1 MRTQRHCRYY
11 LGRLVLTGGAVL
23 VVLCSTATAALA
35 QPSPQYVSPAPG
47 SPPWPQYVYPAPA
60 GPPTDHVRIIAAA
73 AIPFWQAA
81 LIALAAGLIAAVA
94 AITVDRA
101 LGRPLQQ
108 QQADYVEP
116 STRERP
122 GASSAQTVT
131 LSPGKW

>member
-1 MRTQRHCRYY
+1 MRTQGHRRYH
-11 LGRLVLTGGAVL
+11 LGRLMLGGATL

-35 QPSPQYVSPAPG
+35 RPWPQYVSPAPG
-47 SPPWPQYVYPAPA
+47 SPPWPQYASPAPG

-81 LIALAAGLIAAVA
+81 LIALAAGLIAAAA
-94 AITVDRA
+94 AITADRA

-108 QQADYVEP
+108 QAAYVEP
-116 STRERP
+116 STSERP

-131 LSPGKW
+131 LSPGRW